1 MYNNLYYILQG
12 AKGQPNVASSKST
25 PLGLPM
31 PSLDDSLPV
40 PVPEIAAKPKDPR
53 PRPTDPRR
61 RDPRLQ
67 HQIVSSPPSITGS
80 ESIVTSLHGHGTVP
94 SVGALPVVPG
104 SSHSTFPPVS
114 TYGPHS
120 VGQVSHAGKIPFN
133 ETGQAFGSGPSYNG
147 LQSSGMPYQPMAGT
161 PQNISGQVFSGEV
174 FIPEESAKF
183 SDDNDSDSSRSSAQ
197 SQNNTNIPK
206 QANIR
211 DPRHRL
217 EHKRKDPRVEH
228 RSGQYDRS
236 GNHDRQRNVDRP
248 VQRPVT
254 SVTDA
259 HRDSKDPRIGN
270 GRETQEKR
278 KSKDRE
284 MHVPSKQKKE
294 QGLESPRKSSSG
306 QQVVKHRSVSKDRE
320 SKSETKLKDSSG
332 VERKWKEQE
341 SKRTETKGG
350 RKGEEK
356 RLEKPPERLNREKEK
371 APRQSSKQYSNK
383 SRDLTGAGDRKTE
396 RKSEENQDSRS
407 EHKKSQIAAY
417 KKGSNK
423 TTDKKD
429 EKSKGLLEKG
439 GASASNVQ
447 QMDIGQRIRPAKEAE
462 KRLSS
467 DRELQCS
474 TAKKPKLEK
483 PEDPVEMVPENKSSK
498 YDGRTRNVVESM
510 KSPEEQDV
518 NMKEEDM
525 DIESE
530 SEEVTKPEIP
540 KIDDDIRL
548 GSGNFL
554 FYHRYSVK

>member
-1 MYNNLYYILQG
+1 M
-12 AKGQPNVASSKST
+12 
-25 PLGLPM
+25 
-31 PSLDDSLPV
+31 
-40 PVPEIAAKPKDPR
+40 
-53 PRPTDPRR
+53 
-61 RDPRLQ
+61 
-67 HQIVSSPPSITGS
+67 
-80 ESIVTSLHGHGTVP
+80 
-94 SVGALPVVPG
+94 
-104 SSHSTFPPVS
+104 
-114 TYGPHS
+114 
-120 VGQVSHAGKIPFN
+120 
-133 ETGQAFGSGPSYNG
+133 
-147 LQSSGMPYQPMAGT
+147 
-161 PQNISGQVFSGEV
+161 
-174 FIPEESAKF
+174 
-183 SDDNDSDSSRSSAQ
+183 
-197 SQNNTNIPK
+197 
-206 QANIR
+206 
-211 DPRHRL
+211 
-217 EHKRKDPRVEH
+217 
-228 RSGQYDRS
+228 
-236 GNHDRQRNVDRP
+236 
-248 VQRPVT
+248 
-254 SVTDA
+254 
-259 HRDSKDPRIGN
+259 
-270 GRETQEKR
+270 
-278 KSKDRE
+278 
-284 MHVPSKQKKE
+284 
-294 QGLESPRKSSSG
+294 
-306 QQVVKHRSVSKDRE
+306 
-320 SKSETKLKDSSG
+320 
-332 VERKWKEQE
+332 
-341 SKRTETKGG
+341 
-350 RKGEEK
+350 
-356 RLEKPPERLNREKEK
+356 
-371 APRQSSKQYSNK
+371 
-383 SRDLTGAGDRKTE
+383 TGAGDRKTE